1 MNSPVRES
9 IKILNKGDLAYK
21 LPSSYKIDDTI
32 ISKILEVIEEEIN
45 EFRQACYGV
54 EDVHNMDNKNG
65 VNLDN
70 YAKNFEIKR
79 NGYND
84 GEFRKIIQV
93 ILNARGSYGDN
104 DTIIKNLADYFN
116 LQYPDF
122 WTEII
127 DTRKL
132 KIFIPGTV
140 SEIEA
145 FNMIKKIKAAGIR
158 LKVEF
163 YLEYEQ
169 NDFYNGTIEVS
180 YIDDVEFIGCNIV

>member
-1 MNSPVRES
+1 MNSPVRKV

-21 LPSSYKIDDTI
+21 LPSSYKIDDTMI
-32 ISKILEVIEEEIN
+32 AKMLEVIEEEIN
-45 EFRQACYGV
+45 EFRHSCYGV
-54 EDVHNMDNKNG
+54 EDVHDMNNKNG

-79 NGYND
+79 NGYTD
-84 GEFRKIIQV
+84 DEFRKIIQV
-93 ILNARGSYGDN
+93 ILNSRGSYGDN
-104 DTIIKNLADYFN
+104 NTIIKNLADYFS

-122 WTEII
+122 GTEII

-132 KIFIPGTV
+132 KILIPGNVNET
-140 SEIEA
+140 EA

-163 YLEYEQ
+163 YLEYKQ
-169 NDFYNGTIEVS
+169 NDFYNGIIEVS
-180 YIDDVEFIGCNIV
+180 YIDDVQFVGCNIV